1 MLKSLLKIC
10 AAGIAALSSAC
21 EEGPA
26 SIEVAP
32 RSQAIGSTFSHVA
45 SAGPLLLEVI
55 GQPFAMDRND
65 FLNILA
71 KTLEDAV
78 SHNPPLRYTFDQRET
93 PNPNYRTVVLFNP
106 PRNLDPHELCGGGG
120 RPVESG
126 DDKLTV
132 MAVFCN
138 RQTVMAAVQGW
149 VKKAK
154 SVDDPRFRQLIGQ
167 VGRSL
172 YAPAPDPR

>member
-1 MLKSLLKIC
+1 MLKKILKIC

-32 RSQAIGSTFSHVA
+32 RSQTVDSAFTYVVA
-45 SAGPLLLEVI
+45 AGPMLLEII
-55 GQPFAMDRND
+55 GQPFALEREA
-65 FLNILA
+65 FLNLIA
-71 KTLEDAV
+71 ETLENAV
-78 SHNPPLRYTFDQRET
+78 SRNPPLRYTFDQRET
-93 PNPNYRTVVLFNP
+93 PNPSYRTVILFNP

-120 RPVESG
+120 RPTEADG
-126 DDKLTV
+126 DKITV
-132 MAVFCN
+132 LAVFCN
-138 RQTVMAAVQGW
+138 RQTVLAAVQGW

-154 SVDDPRFRQLIGQ
+154 SPDDPRFRQLIGQ

>member
-1 MLKSLLKIC
+1 MLKNILKIC

-21 EEGPA
+21 DDGPA
-26 SIEVAP
+26 SIDAAP
-32 RSQAIGSTFSHVA
+32 RSQAIDSTFTHVVT
-45 SAGPLLLEVI
+45 AGPLLLEII
-55 GQPFAMDRND
+55 GQPFAMERGV
-65 FLNILA
+65 FLNLLA
-71 KTLEDAV
+71 KMLEDAV
-78 SHNPPLRYTFDQRET
+78 NHNPPLRYTFDQRAT
-93 PNPNYRTVVLFNP
+93 PNPNYRTVIVFNP

-120 RPVESG
+120 QPAESG
-126 DDKLTV
+126 GDKLTV

-149 VKKAK
+149 VKNTKG
-154 SVDDPRFRQLIGQ
+154 VDDPRFRQLIGQ